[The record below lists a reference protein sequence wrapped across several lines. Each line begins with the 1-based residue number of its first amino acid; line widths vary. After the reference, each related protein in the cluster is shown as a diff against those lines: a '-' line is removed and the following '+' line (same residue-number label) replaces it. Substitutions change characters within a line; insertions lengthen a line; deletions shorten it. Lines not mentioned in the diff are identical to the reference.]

1 MHALPP
7 RVPCLVSISLV
18 LSPYP
23 KPLAAR
29 LYILFVGSFGPLVVV
44 TVTFMPIF
52 FSSISQLLISHTVV
66 SSAREASEK
75 KRAEARRGQGQC
87 WGEAGD
93 GARELLPWTA
103 NPGAQKH
110 FDPEHPLAGDSKGS
124 SLALVL
130 YFLV

>member
-93 GARELLPWTA
+93 GARELLPLKLEKISKSDSIMLFICLMPATSR
-103 NPGAQKH
+103 PSR
-110 FDPEHPLAGDSKGS
+110 PLH
-124 SLALVL
+124 
-130 YFLV
+130 